1 MNNEGQNQ
9 KIKLSVVNL
18 FSEFILNKIN
28 ITSETLIEV
37 VDCENF
43 FVVKGKTSSTEVL
56 DLNKIKEEFHEKF
69 SKTSEKFKIGNT
81 IDLIEYGFELE
92 SKEKMT
98 FEFFNTI
105 DLSSNKCNIP
115 NTSLTFKSEF
125 PFGHSFKMG
134 KNLFY
139 YAKHIAYNLQSKYT
153 WDRLVIEISYKNN
166 EENLKL
172 YLDNCDEPNEEL
184 KSSILDCFTF
194 NYGIFEKKIIDS
206 DWWKPII
213 DKEKEFDFV
222 KELNKDLIL
231 F

>member
-18 FSEFILNKIN
+18 FSEYILNKIN
-28 ITSETLIEV
+28 ITSETVIEV

-69 SKTSEKFKIGNT
+69 LKISENFKIGNT
-81 IDLIEYGFELE
+81 IDLIEYGFELD
-92 SKEKMT
+92 SKDKMA
-98 FEFFNTI
+98 FEFFNTV
-105 DLSSNKCNIP
+105 DLSSSKCNIP

-139 YAKHIAYNLQSKYT
+139 YAKHITYNLQSKYT
-153 WDRLVIEISYKNN
+153 WDRLIIEISYKNN

-172 YLDNCDEPNEEL
+172 YLDSCDVSNEEL

-194 NYGIFEKKIIDS
+194 NYGSFEKKIVDS
-206 DWWKPII
+206 DWWEPII
-213 DKEKEFDFV
+213 DEEKEFYFV